1 VFLLGKAYTYLRMF
15 AVLLFLTVVTAKHCD
30 ARGGCDC
37 DCSWAN
43 STSCLHDDGSCCH
56 ACCCGAP
63 APSPSSC
70 PLFCPSASDFI
81 AGYGSPQIKDQG
93 WMVHGGGAVAT
104 KSAYNLLGGY
114 VEYDIDF
121 SQVHP
126 GVNANIYTISPKFV
140 NATFDPPTYCD
151 GAATGAKWCPEV
163 DWVES
168 NGNCGGQTT
177 LHTVAGP
184 GSVGCTAWGC
194 SASYHYGGKA
204 SYHMRIEYGAD
215 GSWTTIRDGQT
226 IAPGSLSP
234 VPGANDWGVLAARYN
249 TYGAV
254 IYSSQWV
261 GWVPV
266 PDCGTTGDLDS
277 STYSVSNLKICGKV
291 MQGPSPKSC

>member
-1 VFLLGKAYTYLRMF
+1 LGKAYTYLRMLTIF
-15 AVLLFLTVVTAKHCD
+15 LFLTIVAAKHCD
-30 ARGGCDC
+30 IRGGCDC

-43 STSCLHDDGSCCH
+43 STTCVHDDGSCCWE
-56 ACCCGAP
+56 CCCGGI
-63 APSPSSC
+63 APSPSTCSN
-70 PLFCPSASDFI
+70 LYCPSSSDLI
-81 AGYGSPQIKDQG
+81 AGYGSPQIHDQG
-93 WMVHGGGAVAT
+93 WQVNGGGAVAT

-121 SQVHP
+121 SRVHP
-126 GVNANIYTISPKFV
+126 GVNANIYTISPKFG
-140 NATFDPPTYCD
+140 NSSFDPATYCD

-194 SASYHYGGKA
+194 SASYHYGGKS
-204 SYHMRIEYGAD
+204 SYHMRIEYGSD
-215 GSWTTIRDGQT
+215 GTWTTIRDGQT
-226 IAPGSLSP
+226 ISPSSLSP
-234 VPGANDWGVLAARYN
+234 VPGANDWSVLTAHYSN
-249 TYGAV
+249 YGAV

-266 PDCGTTGDLDS
+266 PDCGSSGDLNS
-277 STYSVSNLKICGKV
+277 SSYSVSNLQICGKV
-291 MQGPSPKSC
+291 VQGPSPRTCP